1 VFQVSLF
8 VLPGIARRVLDR
20 QQQRV
25 HRVDCEQALPVEG
38 QIAQSLPLMK
48 QLAKTGQLYA

>member
-25 HRVDCEQALPVEG
+25 HRVALPVEG